1 MTEVIGV
8 RFREVGTIETYSAGE
23 EQFRRGDHV
32 LCETQCGVEYGTVI
46 LGNYTLCSCKEENP
60 PQAILG
66 RATEED
72 AVRAAAYK
80 SREREALLFC
90 RKKAE
95 ALGLDMKIISVV
107 FSLRDDKVLFFF
119 SADTRVDFRTLVK
132 ELGAQYQRRI
142 ELRQVGARDE
152 TRLLGG
158 MGNCG
163 RPLCCHSYLSEFMPV
178 SIKMAKEQG
187 LALNPQKISGACGRL
202 MCCLKHETDTY
213 AELNKTLPRKGDS
226 VQLSDGVRGDVVEV
240 SVLKQMLRVAC
251 YVDGEKELRDVA
263 VAETTIVKRKK
274 KGMPP
279 AQKRAA
285 DAQREKKTGEAAA
298 KQREG
303 KERPGKRS
311 GAPQQERTREKKK

>member
-1 MTEVIGV
+1 M
-8 RFREVGTIETYSAGE
+8 
-23 EQFRRGDHV
+23 
-32 LCETQCGVEYGTVI
+32 EYGTVI

-80 SREREALLFC
+80 SKEREALLFC

-142 ELRQVGARDE
+142 ELRQIGARDE

-163 RPLCCHSYLSEFMPV
+163 RPLCCHAYLSEFMPV

-251 YVDGEKELRDVA
+251 YVNGEKSSGMSQSRKRPSSSE
-263 VAETTIVKRKK
+263 RKK
-274 KGMPP
+274 VCRRRRSVPRMRSARRRPEKPRP
-279 AQKRAA
+279 SSV
-285 DAQREKKTGEAAA
+285 RERKDPE
-298 KQREG
+298 
-303 KERPGKRS
+303 S
-311 GAPQQERTREKKK
+311 GAVPRSRNEPGRRKSDSVKDRGAH